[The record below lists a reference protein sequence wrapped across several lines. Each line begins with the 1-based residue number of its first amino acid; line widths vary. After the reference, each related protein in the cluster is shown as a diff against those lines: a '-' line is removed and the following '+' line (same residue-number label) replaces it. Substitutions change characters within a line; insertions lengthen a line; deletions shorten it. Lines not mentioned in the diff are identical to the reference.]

1 MTYRREAYLVK
12 CILFLISR
20 ASHFT
25 YDERLTL
32 SQSGC

>member
-1 MTYRREAYLVK
+1 MTYRREAYLVMR
-12 CILFLISR
+12 ILFRISS